1 MCQLF
6 AKRAQGEY
14 TVRGK
19 FCAFLF
25 IQAVRRLPVIVWGQG
40 EYAAMKTNTKAKA
53 IDMTSGKPARTLLL
67 FALPMILGNL
77 FQQLYNIVDT
87 MVVGNYVGYQA
98 VAAVGAAT
106 PVVFLMIAVA
116 VGLTNG
122 CSILVSQY
130 FGAKSYENM
139 RKAAYAS
146 LVVILICAIG
156 VTVLF
161 LFISRPVL
169 VAMGTPDNILDDAF
183 AYLQIFNVGLVF
195 LFFYNTLSSIMRA
208 VGDSKTPLYFLIITT
223 ILNIVLDLVFVV
235 NMNLGVV
242 GVAWGTF
249 VSQAVSAILI
259 LIYFLKR
266 FPLLKF
272 NKEDRVVERTM
283 VRNLMN
289 YGIPSTI
296 QQFIISFSAI
306 MIQGLV
312 NSFGDEIVAGYTAA
326 TKIDNMA
333 IMPLMNLTMAL
344 STFVAQNIGAGK
356 MERVKQG
363 YHATLWVSLAISMAL
378 ATVCRY
384 FGSDFIHA
392 FVGAEDNPVVL
403 GYGSDYISVV
413 SFFYFVM
420 ACMFSVGSV
429 LRGAGDVFVFMM
441 SSVLNLGVRVGAAY
455 LLAPLIGAECIQY
468 SIPIGWA
475 SGLVWNLA
483 RYLSGKW
490 KGKAAVDKAAPRKE
504 AAAH

>member
-1 MCQLF
+1 MKSKSADMASGKP
-6 AKRAQGEY
+6 AKS
-14 TVRGK
+14 
-19 FCAFLF
+19 
-25 IQAVRRLPVIVWGQG
+25 
-40 EYAAMKTNTKAKA
+40 KTL
-53 IDMTSGKPARTLLL
+53 DMTSGSPAKTLLL

-98 VAAVGAAT
+98 VAAVGSAT

-146 LVVILICAIG
+146 LVIIMICAVC

-161 LFISRPVL
+161 LFIARPVL
-169 VAMGTPDNILDDAF
+169 QAMGTPPEIMDDAD
-183 AYLQIFNVGLVF
+183 AYLQVFNLGLVF
-195 LFFYNTLSSIMRA
+195 LFFYNTMSAIMRA
-208 VGDSKTPLYFLIITT
+208 VGDSKTPLYFLILTT
-223 ILNIVLDLVFVV
+223 ILNIILDLLLVV
-235 NMNLGVV
+235 NANMGVR

-249 VSQAVSAILI
+249 ISQAVSAVLI
-259 LIYFLKR
+259 LIYFVKR

-272 NKEDRVVERTM
+272 TKEDRVVSRTM

-289 YGIPSTI
+289 YGIPSTV
-296 QQFIISFSAI
+296 QQFIVSFSAVI
-306 MIQGLV
+306 MQSLV

-344 STFVAQNIGAGK
+344 STFVAQNMGAGK
-356 MERVKQG
+356 MDRVKQG

-384 FGSDFIHA
+384 FGADFIHA
-392 FVGAEDNPVVL
+392 FVGAENNPVVI

-420 ACMFSVGSV
+420 ACMFSAGSV
-429 LRGAGDVFVFMM
+429 LRGAGDVLVFMM
-441 SSVLNLGVRVGAAY
+441 SSVLNLGVRVGSAY
-455 LLAPLIGAECIQY
+455 LLAPTIGSECIQY
-468 SIPIGWA
+468 SIPIGWGA
-475 SGLVWNLA
+475 GLAWNLA

-490 KGKAAVDKAAPRKE
+490 KNKMAVKQAQPQKA
-504 AAAH
+504 